1 MTVLTAKDPDRT
13 YQGILNVGNP
23 VNSNSQQITDGLGNE
38 IGISVSTTGV
48 NIYND
53 LTVGNITISGSGIP
67 YVGFVS
73 VKSFGAVGDGITDD
87 TIALNAAI
95 SGATHL
101 YFPAGTY
108 IVSAQLT
115 ITNRQ
120 RILVGDGIGKTIL
133 SYSSTNTACIET
145 TSTSLFM
152 VKDMTIQGPHSGSTY
167 LANSEGVRIRGDSY
181 ASGAS
186 NITFE
191 NVEIKNFGENG
202 VYMRFAQNI
211 RFKNCKVTRIGRAG
225 FLILSSDKGWIED
238 CYIGNITPGNGG
250 SAPYLNAYGVIITR
264 TTSNV
269 NIDTDP
275 TSTSWWVQNN
285 YVTDIPSWEGLDTHG
300 GVDIHFIN
308 NKIYN
313 CATALNITH
322 ADSTGS
328 GTSDV
333 NAEKISLIGNT
344 CKYDPSATINVKQAI
359 TLTPKGGSAT
369 VPSCYIVQGNYIEG
383 HGTHDFAIDDHGAL
397 FVANVRDC
405 VIDGNVFINSYYS
418 GIQFNSVCTNVAISN
433 NTFSVV
439 NTINSVQCAIW
450 VATTTFSGSATA
462 NQFYGAMDAFGGS
475 APGAGYSGL
484 NLGTTNVIDSSVTNT
499 FLGTNV
505 TNFPESRFRDVKGVI
520 IPVGTTAQR
529 DSTPEEGTLRNNT
542 TTGLLEVY
550 IGGGWV
556 NYIKVG
562 DGNAMGNNSVSGT
575 TITIADDAAAS
586 FTPTNPIGTIVIS
599 PRSSGY
605 PTIAAL
611 AAYRCTATAFVQ
623 IIAQPSTTIE
633 STTGVLAGTTGTDTK
648 VTISAHTDNK
658 IYIENRSGGS
668 ISIHYVCGGA

>member
-1 MTVLTAKDPDRT
+1 MTVLTGKDPDRT
-13 YQGILNVGNP
+13 FQGILNVGNP

-108 IVSAQLT
+108 LVSAQLT

-191 NVEIKNFGENG
+191 NVEIKNFGENA
-202 VYMRFAQNI
+202 VYMRFAKYI
-211 RFKNCKVTRIGRAG
+211 RIKNCKINRIGRAG
-225 FLILSSDKGWIED
+225 VLALSCEYGWITD
-238 CYIGNITPGNGG
+238 SYISNITPGSGG
-250 SAPYLNAYGVIITR
+250 SAAYLNAYGVILTR

-269 NIDTDP
+269 DIGTDP
-275 TSTSWWVQNN
+275 ASAYWWVENN

-300 GVDIHFIN
+300 GINIHFVN
-308 NKIYN
+308 NKVYN
-313 CATALNITH
+313 TATAINITH

-328 GTSDV
+328 GTSTV
-333 NAEKISLIGNT
+333 NAEKITITGNT
-344 CKYDPSATINVKQAI
+344 CIYDPAATNTKQAI
-359 TLTPKGGSAT
+359 TLTPKGASAT
-369 VPSCYIVQGNYIEG
+369 VPPGFVVRDNYIEG
-383 HGTHDFAIDDHGAL
+383 HGTHDFALSTLGCVY
-397 FVANVRDC
+397 VANVRDTI
-405 VIDGNVFINSYYS
+405 IDGNTLINSYYA
-418 GIQFNSVCTNVAISN
+418 GIQFNSVCTNVVISN
-433 NTFSVV
+433 NTLNVV
-439 NTINSVQCAIW
+439 NTINSVQCGIW
-450 VATTTFSGSATA
+450 IATTTFSGSATA

-484 NLGTTNVIDSSVTNT
+484 SLGTTNVIDSSVTNP

-520 IPVGTTAQR
+520 IPTGTTAQR
-529 DSTPEEGTLRNNT
+529 AGTPTEGTLRNNT

-605 PTIAAL
+605 PTVAAL

-623 IIAQPSTTIE
+623 IIAQPSTTME